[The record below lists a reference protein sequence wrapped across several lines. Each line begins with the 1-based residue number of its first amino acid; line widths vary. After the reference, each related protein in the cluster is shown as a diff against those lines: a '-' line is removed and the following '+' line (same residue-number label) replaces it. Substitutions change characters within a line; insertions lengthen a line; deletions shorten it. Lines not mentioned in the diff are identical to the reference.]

1 MSSSPSNSQSGDE
14 ESKDNGRKKSRE
26 KPPGSR
32 SKWTVSNTA
41 ERILWIFLTPIRALI
56 CVSNVTVFFI
66 TYFGLMLP
74 VLWAKPLWP
83 RFYWY
88 YEGKLYVWLQAF
100 IAYWGYTADYD
111 VYEYGDDITELC
123 EKERILLICNHQSTA
138 DVPTLFSLLQSKGVA
153 TRKTL
158 WLMDVMFRWTPF
170 GVIGNMH
177 GDYFIQQGKA
187 TRDKELIRLKEHL
200 QKVFWNRDR
209 RLVILFPEG
218 GFYYKRVE
226 SSQRYARENGY
237 PHLKWSTLPRLGA
250 VKTILEEDT
259 VGAIREKKYVKDTRP
274 PIKYILDVTIAYPNG
289 QPLSLATM
297 IFGAREKCD
306 IAVNYK
312 IYDATEVPFEDEES
326 LRKWMFHVYEE
337 KDKILD
343 NYYKTGAFHSG
354 ENGNRIVF
362 KWSRIIGMYAFWITA
377 AVVQFKLYPWLI
389 YKAFSFL
396 VALTDEDL
404 KKIGDMVKQMLDEH
418 GGMVKQMLDERDCN
432 QNYLPH
438 IIGALTGGLMGL
450 LIGAYLFKSLRH
462 IKGLNS
468 LHNSVGAG
476 IVGNPAFTF
485 NSTNVAMA
493 LTDEDFKKIGDMVKQ
508 MLDEHGGMVKQML
521 DEHGGM
527 VKQML
532 DERDC
537 NQNYLPH
544 IIGALTGGLMGLLIG
559 AYLFKSL
566 RHIKGLNSLHNS
578 VGAGIVSVAVG
589 LVITAVYTYFANRR

>member
-14 ESKDNGRKKSRE
+14 EAKDDGRKKSRE

-170 GVIGNMH
+170 GIIGNMH

-250 VKTILEEDT
+250 VRTILEEVGPRKEESEEQIQKSRSISKLLKDT

-389 YKAFSFL
+389 HKAFSFL
-396 VALTDEDL
+396 VTLTAEELEEVSKIFREEVSKIVREALVESN
-404 KKIGDMVKQMLDEH
+404 Q
-418 GGMVKQMLDERDCN
+418 N
-432 QNYLPH
+432 QNYLPIH
-438 IIGALTGGLMGL
+438 SLYPITGVLTGWSMGL
-450 LIGAYLFKSLRH
+450 LISSYLFTNGVRRIIDIQVAAL
-462 IKGLNS
+462 
-468 LHNSVGAG
+468 VGA
-476 IVGNPAFTF
+476 
-485 NSTNVAMA
+485 VASIA
-493 LTDEDFKKIGDMVKQ
+493 LTV
-508 MLDEHGGMVKQML
+508 
-521 DEHGGM
+521 
-527 VKQML
+527 
-532 DERDC
+532 
-537 NQNYLPH
+537 
-544 IIGALTGGLMGLLIG
+544 
-559 AYLFKSL
+559 
-566 RHIKGLNSLHNS
+566 
-578 VGAGIVSVAVG
+578 
-589 LVITAVYTYFANRR
+589 VYSYFATRR